1 MLQTEQSYNLKVTRR
16 GYSRQ
21 WTIETAFNEYYVNRY
36 ICLLEEQEAQLL
48 EPNLTPTD
56 EHIQLLIFSLWNV
69 ETGVSA
75 RLLGDEEKSQLL
87 EVFGWLPV
95 QVQLRRGSNVVPIRE
110 CPCEV
115 TNLTSRTTLNARDLQ
130 SFWHFM
136 NRLLRHAPRALYDP
150 AKIGLLSLC
159 EEAPRSE
166 PHWQTFLQQIG
177 FSTQEHNP

>member
-1 MLQTEQSYNLKVTRR
+1 MLQTEESYDLKVTRR
-16 GYSRQ
+16 GHSRQ

-75 RLLGDEEKSQLL
+75 RLLGDEEKSNLL

-95 QVQLRRGSNVVPIRE
+95 HIQLRRGTCDEPIRE
-110 CPCEV
+110 CPLV
-115 TNLTSRTTLNARDLQ
+115 VANLTSHTALSARDLQ
-130 SFWHFM
+130 SFWHFV
-136 NRLLRHAPRALYDP
+136 NRLLRHAPHALYDP

-177 FSTQEHNP
+177 FFSE